1 MKSNH
6 CFHGAKEDAK
16 QRSRPRRHALFMAL
30 HRVGLSFSLPHQIK
44 AFFVIFSFHSNAT
57 FLSQKFRPRVL
68 PLTLPGLPDCWKHCM
83 MTLGC
88 TDLQRNQKTRL
99 SFQWEIWKKKKDR
112 NRNLFFH
119 PKAENWMWL
128 VAWWPLLSV
137 GQGHIKILQPGQEV
151 SSNLN
156 PYMQALSK
164 LPQSGPGDT

>member
-99 SFQWEIWKKKKDR
+99 SFQWEIWKKRQKQKPVLPSKSWEL
-112 NRNLFFH
+112 NVISS
-119 PKAENWMWL
+119 M
-128 VAWWPLLSV
+128 VASV
-137 GQGHIKILQPGQEV
+137 ICWARSYQDFTTRTRGE
-151 SSNLN
+151 
-156 PYMQALSK
+156 
-164 LPQSGPGDT
+164 